1 MAKIHI
7 TVPDELKEKINLIA
21 EKKFRSINFIVNE
34 ALVYYT
40 KKFKETKQETTRSNY
55 EQKNDL

>member
-21 EKKFRSINFIVNE
+21 EKKFRSMNFIVNE

-40 KKFKETKQETTRSNY
+40 KKFKETK
-55 EQKNDL
+55 